1 MGMGLLLGIILALLL
16 LESALH
22 CCLVNLLGFID
33 RLLFIVSAQGDGSCF
48 RGNRKIIRF
57 SKVLRS

>member
-1 MGMGLLLGIILALLL
+1 MRMGLLLGIILALLL

-33 RLLFIVSAQGDGSCF
+33 RLLFIVSAQKEMVLAFGEIEKLSG
-48 RGNRKIIRF
+48 